1 VHVTAALVPVGADL
15 KHPPAPADPE
25 RVALRRSP
33 GTGEVAFDDLLLAA
47 LAHQPWACR
56 QLYDDYAGRV
66 LGYLRA
72 QGAHEPEDLTS
83 EVFLRVFDR
92 LPQFAG
98 DEPHFRSWLFTIA
111 HRILIDDVRRRQRRP
126 QTTVLG
132 VDVEARAMGDV
143 EHEALANVGAEW
155 ADALLASLPPDQ
167 RAVVA
172 LRVTAD
178 LSLEQVARILGKRV
192 GAVKS
197 LQHRALESLRRRC
210 EEVPA

>member
-1 VHVTAALVPVGADL
+1 MTSVLDSVGSEL
-15 KHPPAPADPE
+15 KHQDLDADPG
-25 RVALRRSP
+25 RVAIRRPP
-33 GTGEVAFDDLLLAA
+33 GTGEVAFDELRLAV
-47 LAHQPWACR
+47 LAHEPWACR
-56 QLYDDYAGRV
+56 RLYDEYAGRV

-72 QGAHEPEDLTS
+72 QGAREPEDLTS

-92 LPQFAG
+92 LSQFSG

-111 HRILIDDVRRRQRRP
+111 HRILIDDARRRQRRP
-126 QTTVLG
+126 RMTSLDAEVESRTT
-132 VDVEARAMGDV
+132 GDV
-143 EHEALANVGAEW
+143 EGEALANVGAEW
-155 ADALLASLPPDQ
+155 ADKLRSSLPPDQ

-178 LSLEQVARILGKRV
+178 LSLEQVADILGKRV